1 MIKLD
6 DKKSKEGHWV
16 SLIID
21 RNAAI
26 YFNSFGIEYI
36 PQELLNKIKDKS
48 ITHNIFR
55 IRQNMLAGN
64 ALLDCTCLFSPN
76 DDKRMSK
83 EYISLLRTNI
93 S

>member
-26 YFNSFGIEYI
+26 YFNS
-36 PQELLNKIKDKS
+36 LVL
-48 ITHNIFR
+48 NIFLK
-55 IRQNMLAGN
+55 N
-64 ALLDCTCLFSPN
+64 
-76 DDKRMSK
+76 
-83 EYISLLRTNI
+83 Y
-93 S
+93 